1 VSKATGVRESKKR
14 RTRQLIEESAMALF
28 AERGYDNVTMAEI
41 GRRAD
46 VSAATVFNHF
56 ATKDA
61 LIFFGLQRFE
71 CRLLDAI
78 RGRPA
83 SQSLPQAFRA
93 FVLAMNGA
101 LTSAAPEAVR
111 RLRTI
116 AEIME
121 SSPALLARE
130 QQISGRYTD
139 LLATLIADETV
150 ADRDDLQPWIIA
162 NALMGVHRAL
172 VRHARNALLAGTPS
186 AQIVRQVRRQ
196 ASVAFAHLDRGL
208 AGYGRREAERV
219 TVSLTNHSP
228 TV

>member
-1 VSKATGVRESKKR
+1 LESLNWNDYDQTVSQATGVREDNKR
-14 RTRQLIEESAMALF
+14 RTRQLIEESAVALF

-41 GRRAD
+41 AWRAD

-61 LIFFGLQRFE
+61 LIFLGLQRFE
-71 CRLLDAI
+71 CELLDAI
-78 RGRPA
+78 RVRPA
-83 SQSLPQAFRA
+83 SDSLPQAFRA
-93 FVLAMNGA
+93 FVLAVNGS
-101 LTSAAPEAVR
+101 LTSAAPDAMH

-116 AEIME
+116 AEIIE

-130 QQISGRYTD
+130 QQIYGRYTD
-139 LLATLIADETV
+139 RLATLIAEEAV

-172 VRHARNALLAGTPS
+172 VRHVRNALLADTPS

-196 ASVAFAHLDRGL
+196 ASVAFAQLDRGL
-208 AGYGRREAERV
+208 ARYGRREADR
-219 TVSLTNHSP
+219 
-228 TV
+228 